1 MSLLLKKTR
10 TVDFHDKLFKNKI
23 HTRNFSF
30 NKKSVNLN
38 RKKLSSYDI
47 AVIMTDHDYLNYEMI
62 KKYSKNIIDCRG
74 KFNLSK
80 NIFRG

>member
-1 MSLLLKKTR
+1 MINYL
-10 TVDFHDKLFKNKI
+10 NKI

-38 RKKLSSYDI
+38 RKNTSYDI

-62 KKYSKNIIDCRG
+62 KNIQ
-74 KFNLSK
+74 KHY
-80 NIFRG
+80 

>member
-1 MSLLLKKTR
+1 MLNKTR
-10 TVDFHDKLFKNKI
+10 AIDFHDKLIKNKI
-23 HTRNFSF
+23 LTRNFNF
-30 NKKSVNLN
+30 NKKSIILN
-38 RKKLSSYDI
+38 KKKLSSYDI
-47 AVIMTDHDYLNYEMI
+47 VIIMTDHDYLNYEMI